1 MTLRRLEP
9 LFAAILAVA
18 VALGTVQLAYR
29 VSPIAPLVAGG
40 ALGAV
45 TLALARPMWVL
56 YLSIA
61 AIPLELLAVKV
72 GSIGLSPGE
81 GLFLLTGLAW
91 AARRVVE
98 GHAPW
103 TPSPLGKPYALLL
116 LSAFPALATVGQPFL
131 VWKVIVLWTSFFF
144 VFEMIVTEAD
154 DNSVRNLLFVLALS
168 GAVVGAIAIG
178 GAGSGP
184 QLIGAGDTASGR
196 ATGSFTHPNTLATF
210 LALAMPGALALG
222 LYGRRAVW
230 RPVALVAFVAMLVA
244 LSLSLSRGGLL
255 AVAGALAVMLIWA
268 PFRRATVVAAVLVA
282 VLYAAG
288 VQPLGQSRQVQ
299 TLTMRLQSVGYSSQG
314 VDPRFGIW
322 QKVPRIATD
331 ALPFGVGANNFP
343 QIAARYGV
351 LDSTSTPYDHAH
363 NIVLTF
369 LVELGLAGL
378 AALIWATVALAN
390 ILVRAYRRAN
400 QERRGLVLAVGA
412 ALVALA
418 LQGMVDYTL
427 RSAVIVALIFTLAGC
442 AVVLGRDPDAS
453 AELADGGQPR
463 ASDA

>member
-18 VALGTVQLAYR
+18 VAIVSTELAYR
-29 VSPIAPLVAGG
+29 ISPIAPLVAGG

-45 TLALARPMWVL
+45 ALALARPMWVL

-61 AIPLELLAVKV
+61 AIPLELIAVKI

-81 GLFLLTGLAW
+81 GLFLLTGIAW
-91 AARRVVE
+91 AGRRLAE
-98 GHAPW
+98 GRAPW
-103 TPSPLGKPYALLL
+103 TPSPLGKPYTLLL
-116 LSAFPALATVGQPFL
+116 LATLPALATVDQPFL

-144 VFEMIVTEAD
+144 IFEMVVTDGD
-154 DNSVRNLLFVLALS
+154 DGTVRTLLFVLALS
-168 GAVVGAIAIG
+168 GGVVGAIAIG

-184 QLIGAGDTASGR
+184 ELIGAGDTASGR

-222 LYGRRAVW
+222 LQGRRASW
-230 RPVALVAFVAMLVA
+230 RPFALVAFIAMLVA

-255 AVAGALAVMLIWA
+255 AVAGALGIMLIWA
-268 PFRRATVVAAVLVA
+268 PFRRATVVAVALVV

-299 TLTMRLQSVGYSSQG
+299 TLTKRIESVGYSSQG

-322 QKVPRIATD
+322 EKVPRIAAD
-331 ALPFGVGANNFP
+331 ALPFGVGANNFSN
-343 QIAARYGV
+343 IAARYGV
-351 LDSTSTPYDHAH
+351 VDSVSEPYEHAH

-369 LVELGLAGL
+369 LVELGLAGV
-378 AALIWATVALAN
+378 AALLWATAALARV
-390 ILVRAYRRAN
+390 LVGAYRRAN
-400 QERRGLVLAVGA
+400 QERKGLVLAVGA
-412 ALVALA
+412 ALVALV

-442 AVVLGRDPDAS
+442 AVVLGREPDAPAPS
-453 AELADGGQPR
+453 TT
-463 ASDA
+463 DA